1 MKKKKN
7 MIKDLEVFR
16 GLNDKT
22 YESILKCSEVKRYSQ
37 GDIVFQDKQEISML
51 YVVISGTVS
60 LFKTNENGQRKVIF
74 IFGKGEM
81 INEVII
87 QDLPSSINC
96 EVFEEGEI
104 LCIHKDDII
113 RLMREDFELCKN
125 IIVSLSKKTRR
136 MYRQLKNT
144 PPSVKIEKK
153 LAAKLYK
160 LGKDYG
166 IEYNEGTL
174 INMTITVTYI
184 ADLLG
189 SQRETIS
196 RALKVLQKEKLIVY
210 KDKKIFIFS
219 MDELSHFFK
228 KV

>member
-1 MKKKKN
+1 MNNKEKI
-7 MIKDLEVFR
+7 IKDLEVFK
-16 GLNDKT
+16 GLSNIT
-22 YESILKCSEVKRYSQ
+22 YESILKYGEIKRYSQ
-37 GDIVFQDKQEISML
+37 GEIIFQDRQEVNTI
-51 YVVISGTVS
+51 YIVVSGTVS

-74 IFGKGEM
+74 ILGKGTI

-87 QDLPSSINC
+87 QDLHASINC

-104 LCIHKDDII
+104 LGIHKEDMVRMMKD
-113 RLMREDFELCKN
+113 DFELCKRV
-125 IIVSLSKKTRR
+125 IMSLSTKTRR

-144 PPSVKIEKK
+144 PPSVKLEKK

-166 IEYNEGTL
+166 IEYNNGIL

-189 SQRETIS
+189 SQRETVS
-196 RALKVLQKEKLIVY
+196 RALKSLQKENLILY
-210 KDKKIFIFS
+210 KDKKIFIFNLK
-219 MDELSHFFK
+219 ELSDFFK
-228 KV
+228 KT

>member
-37 GDIVFQDKQEISML
+37 GDIVFQDKQEISMF

-74 IFGKGEM
+74 ILGKGEM

-125 IIVSLSKKTRR
+125 IIVSLSRKPRR
-136 MYRQLKNT
+136 M
-144 PPSVKIEKK
+144 
-153 LAAKLYK
+153 
-160 LGKDYG
+160 
-166 IEYNEGTL
+166 
-174 INMTITVTYI
+174 
-184 ADLLG
+184 
-189 SQRETIS
+189 
-196 RALKVLQKEKLIVY
+196 
-210 KDKKIFIFS
+210 
-219 MDELSHFFK
+219 
-228 KV
+228 

>member
-7 MIKDLEVFR
+7 LIKDLEVFR

-22 YESILKCSEVKRYSQ
+22 YESILECSEFKRYSQ
-37 GDIVFQDKQEISML
+37 GDIIFQDKQEVSTL

-74 IFGKGEM
+74 ILGKGEM

-125 IIVSLSKKTRR
+125 IIVSLSRKTRR

-160 LGKDYG
+160 MGKDYG
-166 IEYNEGTL
+166 IEYNGGTL

-189 SQRETIS
+189 SRRETIS
-196 RALKVLQKEKLIVY
+196 RALKALQKEKLIFY